1 VQTAALEPLMK
12 QDNLNTA
19 TFRKA
24 ALADRSLLVNHLFT
38 NPAAIAPGF
47 TFSSPREIPD
57 EEFLL
62 GTNKEKRL
70 YVVELARRF
79 EEGLLYRSLAHLKW
93 AMNNAAAWGKQD
105 KSLSPDQRLMPG
117 IIYIVPDSPPAFI
130 EAFEFIN
137 DTIPLAVIRYWYLE
151 SDREHGFYFEPLL
164 VQEKES
170 RGKAPAQ
177 REIQIA
183 SLREQAGLTREEIM
197 KFLS

>member
-1 VQTAALEPLMK
+1 MA
-12 QDNLNTA
+12 QDNHKTA
-19 TFRKA
+19 SFRRA

-47 TFSSPREIPD
+47 TFLAARALPE

-62 GTNKEKRL
+62 GMNEEKRL
-70 YVVELARRF
+70 YVVELARQF

-93 AMNNAAAWGKQD
+93 TMNNVLTWGKQAE
-105 KSLSPDQRLMPG
+105 SLSIDQRLMPG

-151 SDREHGFYFEPLL
+151 SDLEHGFYFEPLL

-177 REIQIA
+177 KDLQIA
-183 SLREQAGLTREEIM
+183 SLREQAGLTQEEIM

>member
-1 VQTAALEPLMK
+1 MAG
-12 QDNLNTA
+12 DNKKTA

-24 ALADRSLLVNHLFT
+24 EPADRSLLVAHLLSS
-38 NPAAIAPGF
+38 PGAVADGF
-47 TFSSPREIPD
+47 TFLPAREIPG

-62 GTNKEKRL
+62 GMNEEKRL
-70 YVVELARRF
+70 YVVELARQF

-93 AMNNAAAWGKQD
+93 TMNNVLTWGKQD
-105 KSLSPDQRLMPG
+105 ESLAIDQRLMPG

-130 EAFEFIN
+130 EAFEFIS

-151 SDREHGFYFEPLL
+151 SDLEHGFYFEPLL
-164 VQEKES
+164 VQENGS

-177 REIQIA
+177 KDTPIA
-183 SLREQAGLTREEIM
+183 SLREQAGLTPEEIK

>member
-1 VQTAALEPLMK
+1 MP
-12 QDNLNTA
+12 QDNHKTA
-19 TFRKA
+19 TFRRA
-24 ALADRSLLVNHLFT
+24 ALADRSLLVNHLFN
-38 NPAAIAPGF
+38 NPDAIAPGF
-47 TFSSPREIPD
+47 TFSAARELPE

-62 GTNKEKRL
+62 GCDGEKQL
-70 YVVELARRF
+70 AVVEIALRF
-79 EEGLLYRSLAHLKW
+79 DEGLLYRSLAHLKW
-93 AMNNAAAWGKQD
+93 ALNNFLTWGAGAGQLPIDKQ
-105 KSLSPDQRLMPG
+105 RRPG

-151 SDREHGFYFEPLL
+151 SDLEHGFYFEPLL

-177 REIQIA
+177 QDIPVA
-183 SLREQAGLTREEIM
+183 SLREQAGLTPEEIK